1 MQRFFTIVLI
11 AVVLV
16 VGYLLFTG
24 RAIPNEGSLQGA
36 VQMVNNMSSGLP
48 MNSDKPVV
56 VDPSSSSRGGAEV
69 SLGPNSSARVIQEAA
84 SSPAGVPNAAD
95 AVNLNGQVVASS
107 MGAATNQQQ
116 MTEMGENPAA
126 QALRLASCYPKDS
139 LTAEELLPQDN
150 ASSQWAQVYPT
161 GEGSLK
167 DKNFLQS
174 GYLRGIDTVGQTL
187 RNANMQLRSEPPNPQ
202 VQVSPWLQS
211 TIEPDVNRRPFEIGG
226 C

>member
-1 MQRFFTIVLI
+1 MQRFIAIVLI

-36 VQMVNNMSSGLP
+36 VQMVNNTSSGLP
-48 MNSDKPVV
+48 MNSGKPIV

-69 SLGPNSSARVIQEAA
+69 SLGPNSTARVIQEAA
-84 SSPAGVPNAAD
+84 SSPAGVPTAAD
-95 AVNLNGQVVASS
+95 AVNINGQVVASS

-187 RNANMQLRSEPPNPQ
+187 RNANLQLRSEPPNPQ

>member
-1 MQRFFTIVLI
+1 
-11 AVVLV
+11 
-16 VGYLLFTG
+16 
-24 RAIPNEGSLQGA
+24 
-36 VQMVNNMSSGLP
+36 
-48 MNSDKPVV
+48 
-56 VDPSSSSRGGAEV
+56 
-69 SLGPNSSARVIQEAA
+69 
-84 SSPAGVPNAAD
+84 
-95 AVNLNGQVVASS
+95 
-107 MGAATNQQQ
+107 

-139 LTAEELLPQDN
+139 LSAEELLPQDN

-187 RNANMQLRSEPPNPQ
+187 RNANLQLRSEPPNPQ